1 VNAAFGILDI
11 LVLSEVV
18 VAVGSEPKVGT
29 TLSTVEVTVNSSSPA
44 DVDTSSVVSEKIGS
58 DMEGVV
64 EVPVCAATGQG
75 AVLATLVVA
84 SGM

>member
-1 VNAAFGILDI
+1 VNAAFGILDV
-11 LVLSEVV
+11 LMLSEVV

-29 TLSTVEVTVNSSSPA
+29 TLSTVEVTVNSFSPA
-44 DVDTSSVVSEKIGS
+44 DVNISSIISGEMGS
-58 DMEGVV
+58 DVEGVV